1 MFEFENIFQCIQN
14 CLNFFKRSESVCAVW
29 ANICRK
35 PGTRIKQGRVQ
46 YKYRKKNELNYTMY
60 CIV

>member
-46 YKYRKKNELNYTMY
+46 YKYRKKK
-60 CIV
+60 